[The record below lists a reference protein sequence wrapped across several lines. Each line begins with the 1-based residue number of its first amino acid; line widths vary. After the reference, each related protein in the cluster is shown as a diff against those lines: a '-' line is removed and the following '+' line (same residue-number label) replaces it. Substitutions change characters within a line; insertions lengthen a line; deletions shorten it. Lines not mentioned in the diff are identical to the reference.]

1 MRRIAIDM
9 DDVLAD
15 TLGALLD
22 WTHRRLGIRLT
33 RADLHGRGLEAALG
47 PGPAAA
53 VEELLC
59 EGSFFGDLP
68 LISGAVEVVREL
80 ARHEEIF
87 VVSAATPFP
96 GSFTPKLRWLQRH
109 FPFVPAS
116 HVVFCGDKAIID
128 ADDLIDDN
136 AHIFP
141 RFRGR
146 GILFDAPHNANVEG
160 FLRVRSWQEVARL
173 FLPAGSGP
181 RPAGRAQ
188 GPSGSSRP

>member
-22 WTHRRLGIRLT
+22 WAHLRLGARLT
-33 RADLHGRGLEAALG
+33 RADLRGRSLHAALG

-68 LISGAVEVVREL
+68 LIPGAVEVVREL
-80 ARHEEIF
+80 ARREEVF

-96 GSFTPKLRWLQRH
+96 GSFTPKLRWLERH
-109 FPFVPAS
+109 FPFIPAS
-116 HVVFCGDKAIID
+116 HVVFCGDKAIVD

-136 AHIFP
+136 VHLFP

-146 GILFDAPHNANVEG
+146 GILFDAPHNATVEG
-160 FLRVRSWQEVARL
+160 FLRVRSWGDVARL
-173 FLPAGSGP
+173 FLGASSGP
-181 RPAGRAQ
+181 RRPAERA
-188 GPSGSSRP
+188 